1 MDFQTMKTIQK
12 GFSFFTFVLHGLNGK
27 QPSSMGVDEHFAQD
41 AERVNKEGILQLSPS
56 VNGPLGRTWN
66 DKREVILEDIEKLQ
80 GNKMQIGEK
89 KYVKYIK
96 IKGEFRVSCVKT
108 AYCEYFNR
116 LISLFVH
123 KFIGSK
129 FLKGQK
135 VTNRLTFCDNNKTQP
150 SCATVQCD
158 W

>member
-41 AERVNKEGILQLSPS
+41 AERVNKEGIPQLSPS

-80 GNKMQIGEK
+80 ENKMQIGGK
-89 KYVKYIK
+89 KISK
-96 IKGEFRVSCVKT
+96 I
-108 AYCEYFNR
+108 Y
-116 LISLFVH
+116 
-123 KFIGSK
+123 
-129 FLKGQK
+129 
-135 VTNRLTFCDNNKTQP
+135 
-150 SCATVQCD
+150 
-158 W
+158 